1 MRFPTTPNSLF
12 SAQAK
17 EDANAYP
24 YIRSFTFYCNSKL
37 RPREKCA
44 VPKINVSYRYCFCLY
59 FLFLLVIHYCGYFS
73 ITCLV
78 LVIKY
83 LWDYYE
89 TPIFKSSLIVV
100 IFQMKINLQ
109 CFSPKVK
116 HMSQT
121 KRGPV
126 SSPG

>member
-37 RPREKCA
+37 RPSEKCA

-59 FLFLLVIHYCGYFS
+59 FLFMLLYT
-73 ITCLV
+73 IT
-78 LVIKY
+78 I
-83 LWDYYE
+83 YYYYIYYV
-89 TPIFKSSLIVV
+89 TFLFMLLFMLYITVD
-100 IFQMKINLQ
+100 IFQ
-109 CFSPKVK
+109 
-116 HMSQT
+116 
-121 KRGPV
+121 
-126 SSPG
+126 